1 MIKALI
7 SWTILVLMI
16 LSVPVAA
23 ADVSGDWQVDG
34 AFDEASRS
42 SGAVGGVDLICRL
55 KQDAEKLTGRCG
67 PDLDSGAPV
76 SGDVQGQN
84 IVWRFEIALQ
94 PDGPQHVVTFKATL
108 DDRAATMHGTFAVAE
123 FQGRFS
129 AKRQ

>member
-1 MIKALI
+1 MVRCLI
-7 SWTILVLMI
+7 WRTILLMI

-42 SGAVGGVDLICRL
+42 RGAVGEVDLVCRL

-67 PDLDSGAPV
+67 PDLDSGPSV
-76 SGDVQGQN
+76 SGNVQGQS
-84 IVWRFEIALQ
+84 IMWQFEIALQ
-94 PDGPQHVVTFKATL
+94 PDGPKHAVTFKATL
-108 DDRAATMHGTFAVAE
+108 DDRAATMRGTFAVAE
-123 FQGRFS
+123 FEGRFS